1 MYRSV
6 KYVGERGRKNEKQY
20 ETRDI
25 RSNVQKCF
33 SSMFKNCVGSTENGL
48 GISGRMKVLF

>member
-33 SSMFKNCVGSTENGL
+33 SSMFKNCVGTTENGL